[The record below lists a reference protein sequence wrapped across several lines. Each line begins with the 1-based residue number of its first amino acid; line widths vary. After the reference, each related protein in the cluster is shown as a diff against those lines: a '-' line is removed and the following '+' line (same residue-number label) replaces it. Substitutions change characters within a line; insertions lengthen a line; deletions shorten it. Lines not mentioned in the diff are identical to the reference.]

1 LEQFHFEKRWNILND
16 GRKVNTHQN
25 EIANYLKSIKK
36 SIESITDQ
44 LRAGIELLEDRRN
57 MISGQMAEAFA
68 IFFPAFGAIIL
79 PVLPAFLKVCRRN
92 IAYGRQDR
100 SPMALKGELYKDD
113 HGRRRTKYGG
123 DALQSRA
130 QSSRLSL
137 WWQEFTEQVVH
148 ELKEPLIPIFGAL
161 LGAVFWVMW
170 FYLP

>member
-1 LEQFHFEKRWNILND
+1 
-16 GRKVNTHQN
+16 
-25 EIANYLKSIKK
+25 
-36 SIESITDQ
+36 
-44 LRAGIELLEDRRN
+44 

-79 PVLPAFLKVCRRN
+79 PVLPAFLKGFHRY
-92 IAYGRQDR
+92 IAYGPQDR
-100 SPMALKGELYKDD
+100 CPVALKGELYKD
-113 HGRRRTKYGG
+113 HYGRRRTKYSG

-137 WWQEFTEQVVH
+137 CRQEFTEQFVH

-170 FYLP
+170 LYLPCNVRLSCAQNSSAMRLFPVM